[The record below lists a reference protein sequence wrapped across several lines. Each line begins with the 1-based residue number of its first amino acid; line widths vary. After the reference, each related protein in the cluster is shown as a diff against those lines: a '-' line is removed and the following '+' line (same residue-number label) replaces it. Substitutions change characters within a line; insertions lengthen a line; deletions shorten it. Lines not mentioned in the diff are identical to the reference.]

1 MLLIS
6 VRYKDEDDTTSKK
19 HWVNGLIDENY
30 TTANNIKHWVNRLEP
45 LNETNIEEQIFIIE
59 LISLNIVDSIERPIL
74 LS

>member
-1 MLLIS
+1 MLLES
-6 VRYKDEDDTTSKK
+6 VRYKDEDDTISKK
-19 HWVNGLIDENY
+19 HWVNGLVDENH
-30 TTANNIKHWVNRLEP
+30 TTANNIKHRVNRLEP